1 APPQHAG
8 SRGAPRLRRGV
19 PRAWG
24 AWGAISGP
32 PTYIDR
38 DGRVWSNERPL
49 LTREQEPWR
58 AMEAVIATGGKQY
71 LVAPGQVIK
80 IEKLEGDKGAAVAFT
95 SVLMVSRDGEVIV
108 GPDRLKSA
116 KVSGEV
122 LAQGR
127 GRKVEIVKFKR
138 RKNYRRHRGH
148 RQSATTVRITTI
160 EV

>member
-1 APPQHAG
+1 
-8 SRGAPRLRRGV
+8 
-19 PRAWG
+19 
-24 AWGAISGP
+24 
-32 PTYIDR
+32 
-38 DGRVWSNERPL
+38 
-49 LTREQEPWR
+49 
-58 AMEAVIATGGKQY
+58 MEAVIATGGKQY
-71 LVAPGQVIK
+71 LVAPGQVISV
-80 IEKLEGDKGAAVAFT
+80 EKLEGDRGAAVAFT

-127 GRKVEIVKFKR
+127 GRKVSIVKFKR

-148 RQSATTVRITTI
+148 RQPATTVRITTI